1 MGLRI
6 ISLGLCLLLLVPIM
20 GCASGEPVT
29 GREEISIAD
38 ITSEPM
44 EYEGEAVIVS
54 GEYRGW
60 EAGHGSP
67 PVTRSDWV
75 VKDGTGSIYVTGKVP
90 SEFDPY
96 DDRGKQ
102 ITVRGIVR
110 VKDGQAYIE
119 AESLQ

>member
-1 MGLRI
+1 
-6 ISLGLCLLLLVPIM
+6 LLAPIT

-29 GREEISIAD
+29 GREELTIAD
-38 ITSEPM
+38 IISEPA
-44 EYEGEAVIVS
+44 EYEGKTVTVS

-75 VKDGTGSIYVTGKVP
+75 VKDNTGSIYVTGKVSP
-90 SEFDPY
+90 GLDPY

-102 ITVRGIVR
+102 ITVSGIVR

-119 AESLQ
+119 AETVR